1 MTKFCL
7 FIRHLHHAEDG
18 DASDDEDDLEVGG
31 VTQDFKCPLTLVPF
45 VDPVTSLV
53 NFILHCL
60 YLLTLLGRTVCQ
72 HSFSGDA
79 IRAYFEGSRGAKN
92 CPASGCTKSFRL
104 SECQPD
110 RELANKVKIW
120 ARRNKQR
127 EEELSDVEEVIE

>member
-1 MTKFCL
+1 ML
-7 FIRHLHHAEDG
+7 LIYQAFIHHTEDG

-45 VDPVTSLV
+45 VDPVTSSV
-53 NFILHCL
+53 NFTLRRW
-60 YLLTLLGRTVCQ
+60 YRLTLLCRTVCR
-72 HSFSGDA
+72 HSFSGEA
-79 IRAYFEGSRGAKN
+79 IRAYFEGSRGAKK

-104 SECQPD
+104 LECQPD

-127 EEELSDVEEVIE
+127 EEDLFSDAEEVIE